1 MTYYHGT
8 SDIFEMGTYILP
20 ASCTHNLRESWRKK
34 DLDVVFS
41 TISYKSAYMYAKK
54 AAEKYGGAPVV
65 YRVIPLG
72 NVHYRGGVEYGSNI
86 AVIITKE

>member
-1 MTYYHGT
+1 MNYYHGT
-8 SDIFEMGTYILP
+8 SDIFQIETYILP

-34 DLDVVFS
+34 YLNVVFS
-41 TISYKSAYMYAKK
+41 TISYKSAYAYAKK

-72 NVHYRGGVEYGSNI
+72 NIYYHGGTEYSSDV
-86 AVIITKE
+86 AVIVAKE

>member
-8 SDIFEMGTYILP
+8 SDIFETGAYILP
-20 ASCTHNLRESWRKK
+20 ASRTHILREDWRKK

-54 AAEKYGGAPVV
+54 AAEKYGGSPVV

-86 AVIITKE
+86 AVIIAKE

>member
-20 ASCTHNLRESWRKK
+20 ASCTHVLREDWRKK
-34 DLDVVFS
+34 DLDIVFS

-54 AAEKYGGAPVV
+54 AVEKYGGAPVV
-65 YRVIPLG
+65 YRIIPLG
-72 NVHYRGGVEYGSNI
+72 NVHYRGGIEYGSNI
-86 AVIITKE
+86 AVIVAKE

>member
-8 SDIFEMGTYILP
+8 SDIFEWGLIFFLP
-20 ASCTHNLRESWRKK
+20 HARIICEKAGEKK
-34 DLDVVFS
+34 IWMQYFLLFPTS
-41 TISYKSAYMYAKK
+41 QLICMLKKRQKSMERAL
-54 AAEKYGGAPVV
+54 VV

-86 AVIITKE
+86 AVIVTKE